1 VGIAKQNPIPVFQSA
16 FNSPTDGYDPKL
28 NRKPVIFDILAPD
41 HETSV
46 LPDNTLMVLHVN
58 PSTMGLNYQ
67 KVIQRINTRG
77 GFVEQHWGEGLS
89 TIEFN
94 MATGGFMRLYS
105 GMSNI
110 TGGPGAIDTGG
121 NRRETIAY
129 DKYLDILALFHNNG
143 SIYDLSGQIVFQGI
157 LKIIFDGGIYYG
169 WFSNFNVTESA
180 DQPYMFDLTASFQVE
195 SEVQRFRSMPYKNLM
210 PEMSKPNTPI
220 DFDFAGGFVDTG
232 DK

>member
-1 VGIAKQNPIPVFQSA
+1 
-16 FNSPTDGYDPKL
+16 
-28 NRKPVIFDILAPD
+28 
-41 HETSV
+41 
-46 LPDNTLMVLHVN
+46 
-58 PSTMGLNYQ
+58 
-67 KVIQRINTRG
+67 
-77 GFVEQHWGEGLS
+77 
-89 TIEFN
+89 